1 MPSSN
6 SHFLTHFIY
15 QANHFIKK
23 LQEMSK
29 SLVFNCLFVFIAPM
43 MLRAQENPELIQ
55 LINPSFEDMP
65 RHSKAPRAWSDC
77 GFKGESAPDIQPSGI
92 FSVTKPAAD
101 GNTYL
106 GLVVRDN
113 DTWESVGQEL
123 SKPLEKGKCYSFSIS
138 LCRSELYVSIS
149 RLSDQ
154 TANYTTPAKLR
165 IYGGNSFCEKK
176 ELLAESPIIANT
188 RWQDYNF
195 KLEPGKN
202 YSFLI
207 LEAYY
212 KTPTLVPYNG
222 NLLVDNFS
230 DIKVS
235 NCKESL
241 VQNDNNNVPSE
252 KKQDAVVVK
261 AETVKLDNKDS
272 NEVKSKEEKPLT
284 SANSEPKDIIESAS
298 INNLKRSDIKKG
310 QTLRI
315 DKIFFEM
322 DKSVFTRESYQF
334 LNDLAEFLKN
344 NPDISIE
351 VGGHSNG
358 LCTDNYCNKISTD
371 RAKAV
376 VDYLITKNINRNR
389 LSYKGYGKKF
399 PIASNETADGRR
411 KNQRVELKII
421 TFNEN

>member
-1 MPSSN
+1 
-6 SHFLTHFIY
+6 
-15 QANHFIKK
+15 
-23 LQEMSK
+23 MSPIILK
-29 SLVFNCLFVFIAPM
+29 
-43 MLRAQENPELIQ
+43 AQESTEVIQ
-55 LINPSFEDMP
+55 LLNPSFEDMP

-123 SKPLEKGKCYSFSIS
+123 SKSLEKGKCYSFSIA

-165 IYGGNSFCEKK
+165 IYGGNSYCEKK
-176 ELLAESPIIANT
+176 ELLAESPMIANT

-195 KLEPGKN
+195 KLEPTKN

-212 KTPTLVPYNG
+212 KTPTLIPYNG

-230 DIKVS
+230 DIKVANCRENLAQVETTSS
-235 NCKESL
+235 N
-241 VQNDNNNVPSE
+241 QPE
-252 KKQDAVVVK
+252 KKQESIVVK
-261 AETVKLDNKDS
+261 AETIKIDNKDS
-272 NEVKSKEEKPLT
+272 NTIKQKDAQSNPPVI
-284 SANSEPKDIIESAS
+284 SEPKDIIDNAS
-298 INNLKRSDIKKG
+298 ISNLKRSDIKKG

-322 DKSVFTRESYQF
+322 DKSIFTKESYQF
-334 LNDLAEFLKN
+334 LNDLVDFLRSN
-344 NPDISIE
+344 QDISIE

-358 LCTDNYCNKISTD
+358 LCTDNYCNKISSD

-376 VDYLITKNINRNR
+376 VDYLAGKNINRNR
-389 LSYKGYGKKF
+389 LTYKGYGKKF
-399 PIASNETADGRR
+399 PIASNDTAEGRR

-421 TFNEN
+421 SFAEN

>member
-1 MPSSN
+1 
-6 SHFLTHFIY
+6 
-15 QANHFIKK
+15 
-23 LQEMSK
+23 MSPIILK
-29 SLVFNCLFVFIAPM
+29 
-43 MLRAQENPELIQ
+43 AQESTEVIQ
-55 LINPSFEDMP
+55 LLNPSFEDMP

-123 SKPLEKGKCYSFSIS
+123 SKSLEKGKCYSFSIA

-165 IYGGNSFCEKK
+165 IYGGNSYCEKK
-176 ELLAESPIIANT
+176 ELLAESPMIANT

-195 KLEPGKN
+195 KLEPTKN

-212 KTPTLVPYNG
+212 KTPTLIPYNG

-230 DIKVS
+230 DIKVANCRENLAQVETTSS
-235 NCKESL
+235 N
-241 VQNDNNNVPSE
+241 QPE
-252 KKQDAVVVK
+252 KKQESIVVK
-261 AETVKLDNKDS
+261 AETIKIDNKDS
-272 NEVKSKEEKPLT
+272 NTIKQKDAQPNPPVI
-284 SANSEPKDIIESAS
+284 SEPKDIIDNAS
-298 INNLKRSDIKKG
+298 VSNLKRSDIKKG

-322 DKSVFTRESYQF
+322 DKSIFTKESYQF
-334 LNDLAEFLKN
+334 LNDLVDFLRSN
-344 NPDISIE
+344 QDISIE

-358 LCTDNYCNKISTD
+358 LCTDNYCNKISSD

-376 VDYLITKNINRNR
+376 VDYLAGKNINRNR
-389 LSYKGYGKKF
+389 LTYKGYGKKF
-399 PIASNETADGRR
+399 PIASNDTAEGRR

-421 TFNEN
+421 SFAEN

>member
-1 MPSSN
+1 
-6 SHFLTHFIY
+6 
-15 QANHFIKK
+15 
-23 LQEMSK
+23 MSK
-29 SLVFNCLFVFIAPM
+29 FLMFNYLLVLISPTVLM
-43 MLRAQENPELIQ
+43 AQESSEVIQ

-113 DTWESVGQEL
+113 DTWDSVGQEL
-123 SKPLEKGKCYSFSIS
+123 SRPLEKGKCYSFSIA

-165 IYGGNSFCEKK
+165 IYGGNGYCEKK
-176 ELLAESPIIANT
+176 ELLAESPMIANT

-195 KLEPGKN
+195 KLEPTKN

-212 KTPTLVPYNG
+212 KTPTLIPYNG

-230 DIKVS
+230 EIKVA
-235 NCKESL
+235 NCRESQ
-241 VQNDNNNVPSE
+241 VQNETNTSQPE
-252 KKQDAVVVK
+252 KKQESVVVK

-272 NEVKSKEEKPLT
+272 NTIKQKVEKP
-284 SANSEPKDIIESAS
+284 AAPVVSEPKDIIESAS
-298 INNLKRSDIKKG
+298 VNNLKRSDIKKG

-322 DKSVFTRESYQF
+322 DKSVFTKESYQF
-334 LNDLAEFLKN
+334 LNDLVEFLRSN
-344 NPDISIE
+344 SDISIE

-376 VDYLITKNINRNR
+376 VDYLVSKNIDRAR
-389 LSYKGYGKKF
+389 LTYKGYGKKF
-399 PIASNETADGRR
+399 PIASNDTAEGRR

-421 TFNEN
+421 SFNEN

>member
-1 MPSSN
+1 
-6 SHFLTHFIY
+6 
-15 QANHFIKK
+15 
-23 LQEMSK
+23 MSK
-29 SLVFNCLFVFIAPM
+29 NSLFNALFVLFIPIS
-43 MLRAQENPELIQ
+43 MLGQESTEIIQ

-123 SKPLEKGKCYSFSIS
+123 SRPLEKGKCYSFSIA

-165 IYGGNSFCEKK
+165 IYGGNAYCEKK
-176 ELLAESPIIANT
+176 ELLAESPLIANT
-188 RWQDYNF
+188 RWQDYDF
-195 KLEPGKN
+195 KLEPAKN

-230 DIKVS
+230 DIKVVHCRG
-235 NCKESL
+235 NI
-241 VQNDNNNVPSE
+241 VQNNDAHANQPE
-252 KKQDAVVVK
+252 KKQESVVVK
-261 AETVKLDNKDS
+261 AETVRLDNKDS
-272 NEVKSKEEKPLT
+272 NVIKQKEDRP
-284 SANSEPKDIIESAS
+284 APPPVMAEPKDIIESAS
-298 INNLKRSDIKKG
+298 VNNLKRTDIKKG

-322 DKSVFTRESYQF
+322 DKSVFTKESYQF
-334 LNDLAEFLKN
+334 LNDLVDFLRN

-376 VDYLITKNINRNR
+376 VDYLVSKNINRSR
-389 LSYKGYGKKF
+389 LTYKGYGKKF
-399 PIASNETADGRR
+399 PIASNDTAEGRR

-421 TFNEN
+421 SFNDN

>member
-1 MPSSN
+1 
-6 SHFLTHFIY
+6 
-15 QANHFIKK
+15 
-23 LQEMSK
+23 MSPIILK
-29 SLVFNCLFVFIAPM
+29 
-43 MLRAQENPELIQ
+43 AQESTEVIQ
-55 LINPSFEDMP
+55 LLNPSFEDMP

-123 SKPLEKGKCYSFSIS
+123 SKSLEKGKCYSFSIA

-165 IYGGNSFCEKK
+165 IYGGNSYCEKK
-176 ELLAESPIIANT
+176 ELLAESPMIANT

-195 KLEPGKN
+195 KLEPTKN

-212 KTPTLVPYNG
+212 KTPTLIPYNG

-230 DIKVS
+230 DIKVANCRENLAQVETTSS
-235 NCKESL
+235 N
-241 VQNDNNNVPSE
+241 QPE
-252 KKQDAVVVK
+252 KKQESIVVK
-261 AETVKLDNKDS
+261 AETIKIDNKDS
-272 NEVKSKEEKPLT
+272 NTIKQKDAQPNPPVI
-284 SANSEPKDIIESAS
+284 SEPKDIIDNAS
-298 INNLKRSDIKKG
+298 ISNLKRSDIKKG

-322 DKSVFTRESYQF
+322 DKSIFTKESYQF
-334 LNDLAEFLKN
+334 LNDLVDFLRSN
-344 NPDISIE
+344 QDISIE

-358 LCTDNYCNKISTD
+358 LCTDNYCNKISSD

-376 VDYLITKNINRNR
+376 VDYLAGKNINRNR
-389 LSYKGYGKKF
+389 LTYKGYGKKF
-399 PIASNETADGRR
+399 PIASNDTAEGRR

-421 TFNEN
+421 SFAEN

>member
-1 MPSSN
+1 
-6 SHFLTHFIY
+6 
-15 QANHFIKK
+15 
-23 LQEMSK
+23 MSPIILK
-29 SLVFNCLFVFIAPM
+29 
-43 MLRAQENPELIQ
+43 AQESTEVIQ
-55 LINPSFEDMP
+55 LLNPSFEDMP

-123 SKPLEKGKCYSFSIS
+123 SKSLEKGKCYSFSIA

-165 IYGGNSFCEKK
+165 IYGGNSYCEKK
-176 ELLAESPIIANT
+176 ELLAESPMIANT

-195 KLEPGKN
+195 KLEPTKN

-212 KTPTLVPYNG
+212 KTPTLIPYNG

-230 DIKVS
+230 DIKVANCRENLAQVETSSS
-235 NCKESL
+235 N
-241 VQNDNNNVPSE
+241 QPE
-252 KKQDAVVVK
+252 KKQESIVVK
-261 AETVKLDNKDS
+261 AETIKIDNKDS
-272 NEVKSKEEKPLT
+272 NTIKQKDAQPIPPVI
-284 SANSEPKDIIESAS
+284 SEPKDIIDNAS
-298 INNLKRSDIKKG
+298 ISNLKRSDIKKG

-322 DKSVFTRESYQF
+322 DKSIFTKESYQF
-334 LNDLAEFLKN
+334 LNDLVDFLRSN
-344 NPDISIE
+344 QDISIE

-358 LCTDNYCNKISTD
+358 LCTDNYCNKISSD

-376 VDYLITKNINRNR
+376 VDYLAGKNINRNR
-389 LSYKGYGKKF
+389 LTYKGYGKKF
-399 PIASNETADGRR
+399 PIASNDTAEGRR

-421 TFNEN
+421 SFAEN

>member
-241 VQNDNNNVPSE
+241 VQNENNNVPSE

>member
-1 MPSSN
+1 MFNYLCLLSSP
-6 SHFLTHFIY
+6 FALMG
-15 QANHFIKK
+15 
-23 LQEMSK
+23 QE
-29 SLVFNCLFVFIAPM
+29 SLEV
-43 MLRAQENPELIQ
+43 IQ

-92 FSVTKPAAD
+92 FSVTKPASD

-123 SKPLEKGKCYSFSIS
+123 TKPMEKGKCYSFSIA

-165 IYGGNSFCEKK
+165 IYGGNSFCERK
-176 ELLAESPIIANT
+176 ELLAESPMIANT

-195 KLEPGKN
+195 KLEPSKN
-202 YSFLI
+202 YTFLI

-235 NCKESL
+235 ICKESF
-241 VQNDNNNVPSE
+241 VQDVVPQTE
-252 KKQDAVVVK
+252 RKPEMAVVK
-261 AETVKLDNKDS
+261 AETIKIADNKDS
-272 NEVKSKEEKPLT
+272 NTIKPKETAPSQNAAL
-284 SANSEPKDIIESAS
+284 EPKDIIENAS
-298 INNLKRSDIKKG
+298 ISNLKRTDLKKG

-322 DKSVFTRESYQF
+322 DKSIFTRESYQF
-334 LNDLAEFLKN
+334 LNDLVDFMRTN
-344 NPDISIE
+344 IDISIE

-358 LCTDNYCNKISTD
+358 LCTDEYCIKISTD

-376 VDYLITKNINRNR
+376 ADYLVGKGISRSR
-389 LSYKGYGKKF
+389 LTYKGYGKKL
-399 PIASNETADGRR
+399 PLSTNETVEGRR

-421 TFNEN
+421 SFNEH

>member
-1 MPSSN
+1 M
-6 SHFLTHFIY
+6 
-15 QANHFIKK
+15 
-23 LQEMSK
+23 
-29 SLVFNCLFVFIAPM
+29 FNCLLVFMSTII
-43 MLRAQENPELIQ
+43 LKAQESTEVIQ
-55 LINPSFEDMP
+55 LLNPSFEDMP

-123 SKPLEKGKCYSFSIS
+123 SKSLEKGKCYSFSIA

-165 IYGGNSFCEKK
+165 IYGGNSYCEKK
-176 ELLAESPIIANT
+176 ELLAESPMIANT

-195 KLEPGKN
+195 KLEPTKN

-212 KTPTLVPYNG
+212 KTPTLIPYNG

-230 DIKVS
+230 DIKVANCRENLAQVEASSS
-235 NCKESL
+235 N
-241 VQNDNNNVPSE
+241 QPE
-252 KKQDAVVVK
+252 KKQESIVVK
-261 AETVKLDNKDS
+261 AETIKIDNKDS
-272 NEVKSKEEKPLT
+272 NTIKQKDAQPNPPVI
-284 SANSEPKDIIESAS
+284 SEPKDIIDNAS
-298 INNLKRSDIKKG
+298 ISNLKRSDIKKG

-322 DKSVFTRESYQF
+322 DKSIFTKESYQF
-334 LNDLAEFLKN
+334 LNDLVDFLRSN
-344 NPDISIE
+344 QDISIE

-358 LCTDNYCNKISTD
+358 LCTDNYCNKISSD

-376 VDYLITKNINRNR
+376 VDYLAGKNINRNR
-389 LSYKGYGKKF
+389 LTYKGYGKKF
-399 PIASNETADGRR
+399 PIASNDTAEGRR

-421 TFNEN
+421 SFAEN

>member
-1 MPSSN
+1 VLM
-6 SHFLTHFIY
+6 
-15 QANHFIKK
+15 
-23 LQEMSK
+23 
-29 SLVFNCLFVFIAPM
+29 
-43 MLRAQENPELIQ
+43 AQESSEVIQ

-123 SKPLEKGKCYSFSIS
+123 SRPLEKGKCYSFSIA

-165 IYGGNSFCEKK
+165 IYGGNGYCEKK
-176 ELLAESPIIANT
+176 ELLAESPMIANT

-195 KLEPGKN
+195 KLEPTKN

-212 KTPTLVPYNG
+212 KTPTLIPYNG

-230 DIKVS
+230 EIKVA
-235 NCKESL
+235 NCRESQ
-241 VQNDNNNVPSE
+241 VQNETNTSQPE
-252 KKQDAVVVK
+252 KKQESVVVK

-272 NEVKSKEEKPLT
+272 NTIKQKVEKP
-284 SANSEPKDIIESAS
+284 AAPVVSEPKDIIESAS
-298 INNLKRSDIKKG
+298 VNNLKRSDIKKG

-322 DKSVFTRESYQF
+322 DKSVFTKESYQF
-334 LNDLAEFLKN
+334 LNDLVEFLRSN
-344 NPDISIE
+344 SDISIE

-376 VDYLITKNINRNR
+376 VDYLVSKNIDRAR
-389 LSYKGYGKKF
+389 LTYKGYGKKF
-399 PIASNETADGRR
+399 PIASNDTAEGRR

-421 TFNEN
+421 SFNEN

>member
-1 MPSSN
+1 
-6 SHFLTHFIY
+6 
-15 QANHFIKK
+15 
-23 LQEMSK
+23 MSPIILK
-29 SLVFNCLFVFIAPM
+29 
-43 MLRAQENPELIQ
+43 AQESTEVIQ
-55 LINPSFEDMP
+55 LLNPSFEDMP

-123 SKPLEKGKCYSFSIS
+123 SKSLEKGKCYSFSIA

-165 IYGGNSFCEKK
+165 IYGGNSYCEKK
-176 ELLAESPIIANT
+176 ELLAESPMIANT

-195 KLEPGKN
+195 KLEPTKN

-212 KTPTLVPYNG
+212 KTPTLIPYNG

-230 DIKVS
+230 DIKVANCRENLAQVETTSS
-235 NCKESL
+235 N
-241 VQNDNNNVPSE
+241 QPE
-252 KKQDAVVVK
+252 KKQESIVVK
-261 AETVKLDNKDS
+261 AETIKIDNKDS
-272 NEVKSKEEKPLT
+272 NTIKQKDAQPNPPVI
-284 SANSEPKDIIESAS
+284 SEPKDIIENAS
-298 INNLKRSDIKKG
+298 VSNLKRSDIKKG

-322 DKSVFTRESYQF
+322 DKSIFTKESYQF
-334 LNDLAEFLKN
+334 LNDLVDFLRSN
-344 NPDISIE
+344 QDISIE

-358 LCTDNYCNKISTD
+358 LCTDNYCNKISSD

-376 VDYLITKNINRNR
+376 VDYLAGKNINRNR
-389 LSYKGYGKKF
+389 LTYKGYGKKF
-399 PIASNETADGRR
+399 PIASNDTAEGRR

-421 TFNEN
+421 SFAEN

>member
-1 MPSSN
+1 
-6 SHFLTHFIY
+6 
-15 QANHFIKK
+15 
-23 LQEMSK
+23 MSPIILK
-29 SLVFNCLFVFIAPM
+29 
-43 MLRAQENPELIQ
+43 AQESTEVIQ
-55 LINPSFEDMP
+55 LLNPSFEDMP

-123 SKPLEKGKCYSFSIS
+123 SKSLEKGKCYSFSIA

-165 IYGGNSFCEKK
+165 IYGGNSYCEKK
-176 ELLAESPIIANT
+176 ELLAESPMIANT

-195 KLEPGKN
+195 KLEPTKN

-212 KTPTLVPYNG
+212 KTPTLIPYNG

-230 DIKVS
+230 DIKVANCRENLAQVETTSS
-235 NCKESL
+235 N
-241 VQNDNNNVPSE
+241 QPE
-252 KKQDAVVVK
+252 KKQESIVVK
-261 AETVKLDNKDS
+261 AETIKIDNKDS
-272 NEVKSKEEKPLT
+272 NTIKQKDAQPNPPVI
-284 SANSEPKDIIESAS
+284 SEPKDIIENAS
-298 INNLKRSDIKKG
+298 VSNLKRSDIKKG

-322 DKSVFTRESYQF
+322 DKSIFTKESYQF
-334 LNDLAEFLKN
+334 LNDLVDFLRSN
-344 NPDISIE
+344 QDISIE

-358 LCTDNYCNKISTD
+358 LCTDNYCNEISSD

-376 VDYLITKNINRNR
+376 VDYLAGKNINRNR
-389 LSYKGYGKKF
+389 LTYKGYGKKF
-399 PIASNETADGRR
+399 PIASNDTAEGRR

-421 TFNEN
+421 SFAEN

>member
-1 MPSSN
+1 
-6 SHFLTHFIY
+6 
-15 QANHFIKK
+15 
-23 LQEMSK
+23 MSPIILK
-29 SLVFNCLFVFIAPM
+29 
-43 MLRAQENPELIQ
+43 AQESTEVIQ
-55 LINPSFEDMP
+55 LLNPSFEDMP

-123 SKPLEKGKCYSFSIS
+123 SKSLEKGKCYSFSIA

-165 IYGGNSFCEKK
+165 IYGGNSYCEKK
-176 ELLAESPIIANT
+176 ELLAESPMIANT

-195 KLEPGKN
+195 KLEPTKN

-212 KTPTLVPYNG
+212 KTPTLIPYNG

-230 DIKVS
+230 DIKVANCRENLAQVETSSS
-235 NCKESL
+235 N
-241 VQNDNNNVPSE
+241 QPE
-252 KKQDAVVVK
+252 KKQESIVVK
-261 AETVKLDNKDS
+261 AETIKIDNKDS
-272 NEVKSKEEKPLT
+272 NTIKQKDAQPNPPVI
-284 SANSEPKDIIESAS
+284 SEPKDIIDNAS
-298 INNLKRSDIKKG
+298 ISNLKRSDIKKG

-322 DKSVFTRESYQF
+322 DKSIFTKESYQF
-334 LNDLAEFLKN
+334 LNDLVDFLRSN
-344 NPDISIE
+344 QDISIE

-358 LCTDNYCNKISTD
+358 LCTDNYCNKISSD

-376 VDYLITKNINRNR
+376 VDYLAGKNINRNR
-389 LSYKGYGKKF
+389 LTYKGYGKKF
-399 PIASNETADGRR
+399 PIASNDTAEGRR

-421 TFNEN
+421 SFAEN

>member
-1 MPSSN
+1 
-6 SHFLTHFIY
+6 
-15 QANHFIKK
+15 
-23 LQEMSK
+23 MSTIILK
-29 SLVFNCLFVFIAPM
+29 
-43 MLRAQENPELIQ
+43 AQESTEVIQ
-55 LINPSFEDMP
+55 LLNPSFEDMP

-123 SKPLEKGKCYSFSIS
+123 SKSLEKGKCYSFSIA

-165 IYGGNSFCEKK
+165 IYGGNSYCEKK
-176 ELLAESPIIANT
+176 ELLAESPMIANT

-195 KLEPGKN
+195 KLEPTKN

-212 KTPTLVPYNG
+212 KTPTLIPYNG

-230 DIKVS
+230 DIKVANCRENLAQVEASSS
-235 NCKESL
+235 N
-241 VQNDNNNVPSE
+241 QPE
-252 KKQDAVVVK
+252 KKQESIVVK
-261 AETVKLDNKDS
+261 AETIKIDNKDS
-272 NEVKSKEEKPLT
+272 NTIKQKDAQPNPPVI
-284 SANSEPKDIIESAS
+284 SEPKDIIDNAS
-298 INNLKRSDIKKG
+298 ISNLKRSDIKKG

-322 DKSVFTRESYQF
+322 DKSIFTKESYQF
-334 LNDLAEFLKN
+334 LNDLVDFLRSN
-344 NPDISIE
+344 QDISIE

-358 LCTDNYCNKISTD
+358 LCTDNYCNKISSD

-376 VDYLITKNINRNR
+376 VDYLAGKNINRNR
-389 LSYKGYGKKF
+389 LTYKGYGKKF
-399 PIASNETADGRR
+399 PIASNDTAEGRR

-421 TFNEN
+421 SFAEN

>member
-1 MPSSN
+1 
-6 SHFLTHFIY
+6 
-15 QANHFIKK
+15 
-23 LQEMSK
+23 MSPIILK
-29 SLVFNCLFVFIAPM
+29 
-43 MLRAQENPELIQ
+43 AQESTEVIQ
-55 LINPSFEDMP
+55 LLNPSFEDMP

-123 SKPLEKGKCYSFSIS
+123 SKSLEKGKCYSFSIA

-165 IYGGNSFCEKK
+165 IYGGNSYCEKK
-176 ELLAESPIIANT
+176 ELLAESPMIANT

-195 KLEPGKN
+195 KLEPTKN

-212 KTPTLVPYNG
+212 KTPTLIPYNG

-230 DIKVS
+230 DIKVANCRENLAQVEASSS
-235 NCKESL
+235 N
-241 VQNDNNNVPSE
+241 QPE
-252 KKQDAVVVK
+252 KKQESIVVK
-261 AETVKLDNKDS
+261 AETIKIDNKDS
-272 NEVKSKEEKPLT
+272 NTIKQKDAQPNPPVI
-284 SANSEPKDIIESAS
+284 SEPKDIIDNAS
-298 INNLKRSDIKKG
+298 ISNLKRSDIKKG

-322 DKSVFTRESYQF
+322 DKSIFTKESYQF
-334 LNDLAEFLKN
+334 LNDLVDFLRSN
-344 NPDISIE
+344 QDISIE

-358 LCTDNYCNKISTD
+358 LCTDNYCNKISSD

-376 VDYLITKNINRNR
+376 VDYLAGKNINRNR
-389 LSYKGYGKKF
+389 LTYKGYGKKF
-399 PIASNETADGRR
+399 PIASNDTAEGRR

-421 TFNEN
+421 SFAEN

>member
-1 MPSSN
+1 MSN
-6 SHFLTHFIY
+6 FL
-15 QANHFIKK
+15 
-23 LQEMSK
+23 M
-29 SLVFNCLFVFIAPM
+29 FNCLLVFMSPII
-43 MLRAQENPELIQ
+43 LKAQESTEVIQ
-55 LINPSFEDMP
+55 LLNPSFEDMP

-123 SKPLEKGKCYSFSIS
+123 SKSLEKGKCYSFSIA

-165 IYGGNSFCEKK
+165 IYGGNSYCEKK
-176 ELLAESPIIANT
+176 ELLAESPMIANT

-195 KLEPGKN
+195 KLEPTKN

-212 KTPTLVPYNG
+212 KTPTLIPYNG

-230 DIKVS
+230 DIKVANCRENLAQVETSSS
-235 NCKESL
+235 N
-241 VQNDNNNVPSE
+241 QPE
-252 KKQDAVVVK
+252 KKQESIVVK
-261 AETVKLDNKDS
+261 AETIKIDNKDS
-272 NEVKSKEEKPLT
+272 NTIKQKDAQPNPPVI
-284 SANSEPKDIIESAS
+284 SEPKDIIDNAS
-298 INNLKRSDIKKG
+298 ISNLKRSDIKKG

-322 DKSVFTRESYQF
+322 DKSIFTKESYQF
-334 LNDLAEFLKN
+334 LNDLVDFLRSN
-344 NPDISIE
+344 QDISIE

-358 LCTDNYCNKISTD
+358 LCTDNYCNKISSD

-376 VDYLITKNINRNR
+376 VDYLAGKNINRNR
-389 LSYKGYGKKF
+389 LTYKGYGKKF
-399 PIASNETADGRR
+399 PIASNDTAEGRR

-421 TFNEN
+421 SFAEN

>member
-1 MPSSN
+1 M
-6 SHFLTHFIY
+6 
-15 QANHFIKK
+15 QK
-23 LQEMSK
+23 LQVMSK
-29 SLVFNCLFVFIAPM
+29 MLLFNALLLWFIPNVM
-43 MLRAQENPELIQ
+43 QGQESSDVIQ

-123 SKPLEKGKCYSFSIS
+123 SKPMEKGKCYTFSIA

-165 IYGGNSFCEKK
+165 IYGGNAYCEKK
-176 ELLAESPIIANT
+176 ELLAESPLIANT
-188 RWQDYNF
+188 RWQDFDF
-195 KLEPGKN
+195 KLEPSKN

-230 DIKVS
+230 VIKVA
-235 NCKESL
+235 NCRENL
-241 VQNDNNNVPSE
+241 VQQNDEMGNQPE
-252 KKQDAVVVK
+252 KKQESVVVK

-272 NEVKSKEEKPLT
+272 NTVKQKEDRPIPPPPVL
-284 SANSEPKDIIESAS
+284 AEPKDIIENAS
-298 INNLKRSDIKKG
+298 INNLKRTDIKKG
-310 QTLRI
+310 QTLRV

-322 DKSVFTRESYQF
+322 DKSVFTKESYQF
-334 LNDLAEFLKN
+334 LNDLADFLRIN
-344 NPDISIE
+344 ADISIE

-376 VDYLITKNINRNR
+376 VDYLTSKNINRSR
-389 LSYKGYGKKF
+389 LTYKGYGKKF
-399 PIASNETADGRR
+399 PIASNDTAEGRR

-421 TFNEN
+421 SFNDN

>member
-1 MPSSN
+1 
-6 SHFLTHFIY
+6 
-15 QANHFIKK
+15 
-23 LQEMSK
+23 
-29 SLVFNCLFVFIAPM
+29 
-43 MLRAQENPELIQ
+43 
-55 LINPSFEDMP
+55 MP

-123 SKPLEKGKCYSFSIS
+123 SKSLEKGKCYSFSIA

-165 IYGGNSFCEKK
+165 IYGGNSYCEKK
-176 ELLAESPIIANT
+176 ELLAESPMIANT

-195 KLEPGKN
+195 KLEPTKN

-212 KTPTLVPYNG
+212 KTPTLIPYNG

-230 DIKVS
+230 DIKVANCRENLAQVEASSS
-235 NCKESL
+235 N
-241 VQNDNNNVPSE
+241 QPE
-252 KKQDAVVVK
+252 KKQESIVVK
-261 AETVKLDNKDS
+261 AETIKIDNKDS
-272 NEVKSKEEKPLT
+272 NTIKQKDAQPNPPVI
-284 SANSEPKDIIESAS
+284 SEPKDIIDNAS
-298 INNLKRSDIKKG
+298 ISNLKRSDIKKG

-322 DKSVFTRESYQF
+322 DKSIFTKESYQF
-334 LNDLAEFLKN
+334 LNDLVDFLRSN
-344 NPDISIE
+344 QDISIE

-358 LCTDNYCNKISTD
+358 LCTDNYCNKISSD

-376 VDYLITKNINRNR
+376 VDYLAGKNINRNR
-389 LSYKGYGKKF
+389 LTYKGYGKKF
-399 PIASNETADGRR
+399 PIASNDTAEGRR

-421 TFNEN
+421 SFAEN

>member
-1 MPSSN
+1 M
-6 SHFLTHFIY
+6 
-15 QANHFIKK
+15 
-23 LQEMSK
+23 
-29 SLVFNCLFVFIAPM
+29 FNCLLVFMSPII
-43 MLRAQENPELIQ
+43 LKAQESTEVIQ
-55 LINPSFEDMP
+55 LLNPSFEDMP

-123 SKPLEKGKCYSFSIS
+123 SKSLEKGKCYSFSIA

-165 IYGGNSFCEKK
+165 IYGGNSYCEKK
-176 ELLAESPIIANT
+176 ELLAESPMIANT

-195 KLEPGKN
+195 KLEPTKN

-212 KTPTLVPYNG
+212 KTPTLIPYNG

-230 DIKVS
+230 DIKVANCRENLAQVEASSS
-235 NCKESL
+235 N
-241 VQNDNNNVPSE
+241 QPE
-252 KKQDAVVVK
+252 KKQESIVVK
-261 AETVKLDNKDS
+261 AETIKIDNKDS
-272 NEVKSKEEKPLT
+272 NTIKQKDAQPNPPVI
-284 SANSEPKDIIESAS
+284 SEPKDIIDNAS
-298 INNLKRSDIKKG
+298 VSNLKRSDIKKG

-322 DKSVFTRESYQF
+322 DKSIFTKESYQF
-334 LNDLAEFLKN
+334 LNDLVDFLRSN
-344 NPDISIE
+344 QDISIE

-358 LCTDNYCNKISTD
+358 LCTDNYCNKISSD

-376 VDYLITKNINRNR
+376 VDYLAGKNINRNR
-389 LSYKGYGKKF
+389 LTYKGYGKKF
-399 PIASNETADGRR
+399 PIASNDTAEGRR

-421 TFNEN
+421 SFAEN

>member
-1 MPSSN
+1 M
-6 SHFLTHFIY
+6 
-15 QANHFIKK
+15 
-23 LQEMSK
+23 
-29 SLVFNCLFVFIAPM
+29 FNCLLVFMSPIV
-43 MLRAQENPELIQ
+43 LKAQESTEVIQ
-55 LINPSFEDMP
+55 LLNPSFEDMP

-123 SKPLEKGKCYSFSIS
+123 SKSLEKGKCYSFSIA

-165 IYGGNSFCEKK
+165 IYGGNSYCEKK
-176 ELLAESPIIANT
+176 ELLAESPMIANT

-195 KLEPGKN
+195 KLEPTKN

-212 KTPTLVPYNG
+212 KTPTLIPYNG

-230 DIKVS
+230 DIKVANCRENMAQVETTSS
-235 NCKESL
+235 N
-241 VQNDNNNVPSE
+241 QPE
-252 KKQDAVVVK
+252 KKQESIVVK
-261 AETVKLDNKDS
+261 AETIKIDNKDS
-272 NEVKSKEEKPLT
+272 NTIKQKDAQPNPPVI
-284 SANSEPKDIIESAS
+284 SEPKDIIDNAS
-298 INNLKRSDIKKG
+298 ISNLKRSDIKKG

-322 DKSVFTRESYQF
+322 DKSIFTKESYQF
-334 LNDLAEFLKN
+334 LNDLVDFLRSN
-344 NPDISIE
+344 QDISIE

-358 LCTDNYCNKISTD
+358 LCTDNYCNKISSD

-376 VDYLITKNINRNR
+376 VDYLAGKNINRNR
-389 LSYKGYGKKF
+389 LTYKGYGKKF
-399 PIASNETADGRR
+399 PIASNDTAEGRR

-421 TFNEN
+421 SFAEN

>member
-1 MPSSN
+1 M
-6 SHFLTHFIY
+6 
-15 QANHFIKK
+15 
-23 LQEMSK
+23 
-29 SLVFNCLFVFIAPM
+29 FNCLLVFMSPII
-43 MLRAQENPELIQ
+43 LKAQESTEVIQ
-55 LINPSFEDMP
+55 LLNPSFEDMP

-123 SKPLEKGKCYSFSIS
+123 SKSLEKGKCYSFSIA

-165 IYGGNSFCEKK
+165 IYGGNSYCEKK
-176 ELLAESPIIANT
+176 ELLAESPMIANT

-195 KLEPGKN
+195 KLEPTKN

-212 KTPTLVPYNG
+212 KTPTLIPYNG

-230 DIKVS
+230 DIKVANCRENLAQVETTSS
-235 NCKESL
+235 N
-241 VQNDNNNVPSE
+241 QPE
-252 KKQDAVVVK
+252 KKQESIVVK
-261 AETVKLDNKDS
+261 AETIKIDNKDS
-272 NEVKSKEEKPLT
+272 NTIKQKDAQPNPPVI
-284 SANSEPKDIIESAS
+284 SEPKDIIENAS
-298 INNLKRSDIKKG
+298 VSNLKRSDIKKG

-322 DKSVFTRESYQF
+322 DKSIFTKESYQF
-334 LNDLAEFLKN
+334 LNDLVDFLRSN
-344 NPDISIE
+344 QDISIE

-358 LCTDNYCNKISTD
+358 LCTDNYCNKISSD

-376 VDYLITKNINRNR
+376 VDYLAGKNINRNR
-389 LSYKGYGKKF
+389 LTYKGYGKKF
-399 PIASNETADGRR
+399 PIASNDTAEGRR

-421 TFNEN
+421 SFAEN

>member
-1 MPSSN
+1 M
-6 SHFLTHFIY
+6 
-15 QANHFIKK
+15 
-23 LQEMSK
+23 
-29 SLVFNCLFVFIAPM
+29 FNCLLVFMSPII
-43 MLRAQENPELIQ
+43 LKAQESTEVIQ
-55 LINPSFEDMP
+55 LLNPSFEDMP

-123 SKPLEKGKCYSFSIS
+123 SKSLEKGKCYSFSIA

-165 IYGGNSFCEKK
+165 IYGGNSYCEKK
-176 ELLAESPIIANT
+176 ELLAESPMIANT

-195 KLEPGKN
+195 KLEPTKN

-212 KTPTLVPYNG
+212 KTPTLIPYNG

-230 DIKVS
+230 DIKVANCRENLAQVETTSS
-235 NCKESL
+235 N
-241 VQNDNNNVPSE
+241 QPE
-252 KKQDAVVVK
+252 KKQESIVVK
-261 AETVKLDNKDS
+261 AETIKIDNKDS
-272 NEVKSKEEKPLT
+272 NTIKQKDAQSNPPVI
-284 SANSEPKDIIESAS
+284 SEPKDIIDNAS
-298 INNLKRSDIKKG
+298 ISNLKRSDIKKG

-322 DKSVFTRESYQF
+322 DKSIFTKESYQF
-334 LNDLAEFLKN
+334 LNDLVDFLRSN
-344 NPDISIE
+344 QDISIE

-358 LCTDNYCNKISTD
+358 LCTDNYCNKISSD

-376 VDYLITKNINRNR
+376 VDYLAGKNINRNR
-389 LSYKGYGKKF
+389 LTYKGYGKKF
-399 PIASNETADGRR
+399 PIASNDTAEGRR

-421 TFNEN
+421 SFAEN

>member
-1 MPSSN
+1 
-6 SHFLTHFIY
+6 
-15 QANHFIKK
+15 
-23 LQEMSK
+23 MSK
-29 SLVFNCLFVFIAPM
+29 NSLFNALFVLFIPIS
-43 MLRAQENPELIQ
+43 MLGQESSEIIQ

-123 SKPLEKGKCYSFSIS
+123 SRPLEKGKCYSFSIA

-165 IYGGNSFCEKK
+165 IYGGNAYCEKK
-176 ELLAESPIIANT
+176 ELLAESPLIANT
-188 RWQDYNF
+188 RWQDYDF
-195 KLEPGKN
+195 KLEPAKN

-230 DIKVS
+230 DIKVV
-235 NCKESL
+235 NCRGSI
-241 VQNDNNNVPSE
+241 VQNNDANANQPE
-252 KKQDAVVVK
+252 KKQESVVVK
-261 AETVKLDNKDS
+261 AETVRLDNKDS
-272 NEVKSKEEKPLT
+272 NVIKQKEDRPAPPPVLT
-284 SANSEPKDIIESAS
+284 EPKDIIESAS
-298 INNLKRSDIKKG
+298 VNNLKRTDIKKG

-322 DKSVFTRESYQF
+322 DKSVFTKESYQF
-334 LNDLAEFLKN
+334 LNDLVDFLRN

-376 VDYLITKNINRNR
+376 VDYLVSKNINRSR
-389 LSYKGYGKKF
+389 LTYKGYGKKF
-399 PIASNETADGRR
+399 PIASNDTAEGRR

-421 TFNEN
+421 SFNDN

>member
-1 MPSSN
+1 
-6 SHFLTHFIY
+6 
-15 QANHFIKK
+15 
-23 LQEMSK
+23 MSK
-29 SLVFNCLFVFIAPM
+29 FLMFNYLLVLISPTVLM
-43 MLRAQENPELIQ
+43 AQESSEVIQ

-123 SKPLEKGKCYSFSIS
+123 SRPLEKGKCYSFSIA

-165 IYGGNSFCEKK
+165 IYGGNGYCEKK
-176 ELLAESPIIANT
+176 ELLAESPMIANT

-195 KLEPGKN
+195 KLEPTKN

-212 KTPTLVPYNG
+212 KTPTLIPYNG

-230 DIKVS
+230 EIKVA
-235 NCKESL
+235 NCRESQ
-241 VQNDNNNVPSE
+241 VQNETNTSQPE
-252 KKQDAVVVK
+252 K
-261 AETVKLDNKDS
+261 
-272 NEVKSKEEKPLT
+272 
-284 SANSEPKDIIESAS
+284 
-298 INNLKRSDIKKG
+298 
-310 QTLRI
+310 
-315 DKIFFEM
+315 
-322 DKSVFTRESYQF
+322 
-334 LNDLAEFLKN
+334 
-344 NPDISIE
+344 
-351 VGGHSNG
+351 
-358 LCTDNYCNKISTD
+358 
-371 RAKAV
+371 
-376 VDYLITKNINRNR
+376 NRN
-389 LSYKGYGKKF
+389 LW
-399 PIASNETADGRR
+399 
-411 KNQRVELKII
+411 L
-421 TFNEN
+421 

>member
-1 MPSSN
+1 
-6 SHFLTHFIY
+6 
-15 QANHFIKK
+15 
-23 LQEMSK
+23 MSPIILK
-29 SLVFNCLFVFIAPM
+29 
-43 MLRAQENPELIQ
+43 AQESTVVIQ
-55 LINPSFEDMP
+55 LLNPSFEDMP

-123 SKPLEKGKCYSFSIS
+123 SKSLEKGKCYSFSIA

-165 IYGGNSFCEKK
+165 IYGGNSYCEKK
-176 ELLAESPIIANT
+176 ELLAESPMIANT

-195 KLEPGKN
+195 KLEPTKN

-212 KTPTLVPYNG
+212 KTPTLIPYNG

-230 DIKVS
+230 DIKVANCRENLAQVETTSS
-235 NCKESL
+235 N
-241 VQNDNNNVPSE
+241 QPE
-252 KKQDAVVVK
+252 KKQESIVVK
-261 AETVKLDNKDS
+261 AETIKIDNKDS
-272 NEVKSKEEKPLT
+272 NTIKQKDAQPNPPVI
-284 SANSEPKDIIESAS
+284 SEPKDIIENAS
-298 INNLKRSDIKKG
+298 VSNLKRSDIKKG

-322 DKSVFTRESYQF
+322 DKSIFTKESYQF
-334 LNDLAEFLKN
+334 LNDLVDFLRSN
-344 NPDISIE
+344 QDISIE

-358 LCTDNYCNKISTD
+358 LCTDNYCNKISSD

-376 VDYLITKNINRNR
+376 VDYLAGKNINRNR
-389 LSYKGYGKKF
+389 LTYKGYGKKF
-399 PIASNETADGRR
+399 PIASNDTAEGRR

-421 TFNEN
+421 SFAEN

>member
-1 MPSSN
+1 M
-6 SHFLTHFIY
+6 
-15 QANHFIKK
+15 
-23 LQEMSK
+23 
-29 SLVFNCLFVFIAPM
+29 FNCLLVFMSPII
-43 MLRAQENPELIQ
+43 LKAQESTEVIQ
-55 LINPSFEDMP
+55 LLNPSFEDMP

-123 SKPLEKGKCYSFSIS
+123 SKSLEKGKCYSFSIA

-165 IYGGNSFCEKK
+165 IYGGNSYCEKK
-176 ELLAESPIIANT
+176 ELLAESPMIANT

-195 KLEPGKN
+195 KLEPTKN

-212 KTPTLVPYNG
+212 KTPTLIPYNG

-230 DIKVS
+230 DIKVANCRENLAQVETTSS
-235 NCKESL
+235 N
-241 VQNDNNNVPSE
+241 QPE
-252 KKQDAVVVK
+252 KKQESIVVK
-261 AETVKLDNKDS
+261 AETIKIDNKDS
-272 NEVKSKEEKPLT
+272 NTIKQKDAQPNPPVI
-284 SANSEPKDIIESAS
+284 SEPKDIIDNAS
-298 INNLKRSDIKKG
+298 ISNLKRSDIKKG

-322 DKSVFTRESYQF
+322 DKSIFTKESYQF
-334 LNDLAEFLKN
+334 LNDLVDFLRSN
-344 NPDISIE
+344 QDISIE

-358 LCTDNYCNKISTD
+358 LCTDNYCNKISSD

-376 VDYLITKNINRNR
+376 VDYLAGKNINRNR
-389 LSYKGYGKKF
+389 LTYKGYGKKF
-399 PIASNETADGRR
+399 PIASNDTAEGRR

-421 TFNEN
+421 SFAEN

>member
-1 MPSSN
+1 
-6 SHFLTHFIY
+6 
-15 QANHFIKK
+15 
-23 LQEMSK
+23 MSK
-29 SLVFNCLFVFIAPM
+29 NSLFNALFVLFIPIS
-43 MLRAQENPELIQ
+43 MLGQESSEIIQ

-123 SKPLEKGKCYSFSIS
+123 SRPLEKGKCYSFSIA

-165 IYGGNSFCEKK
+165 IYGGNAYCEKK
-176 ELLAESPIIANT
+176 ELLAESPLIANT
-188 RWQDYNF
+188 RWQDYDF
-195 KLEPGKN
+195 KLEPAKN

-212 KTPTLVPYNG
+212 KTPTLVTYNG

-230 DIKVS
+230 DIKVV
-235 NCKESL
+235 NCRGSI
-241 VQNDNNNVPSE
+241 VQNNDANANQPE
-252 KKQDAVVVK
+252 KKQESVVVK
-261 AETVKLDNKDS
+261 AETVRLDNKDS
-272 NEVKSKEEKPLT
+272 NVIKQKEDRPAPPPVLT
-284 SANSEPKDIIESAS
+284 EPKDIIESAS
-298 INNLKRSDIKKG
+298 VNNLKRTDIKKG

-322 DKSVFTRESYQF
+322 DKSVFTKESYQF
-334 LNDLAEFLKN
+334 LNDLVDFLRN

-376 VDYLITKNINRNR
+376 VDYLVSKNINRSR
-389 LSYKGYGKKF
+389 LTYKGYGKKF
-399 PIASNETADGRR
+399 PIASNDTAEGRR

-421 TFNEN
+421 SFNDN

>member
-1 MPSSN
+1 M
-6 SHFLTHFIY
+6 
-15 QANHFIKK
+15 
-23 LQEMSK
+23 
-29 SLVFNCLFVFIAPM
+29 FNCLLVFMSPII
-43 MLRAQENPELIQ
+43 LKAQESTEVIQ
-55 LINPSFEDMP
+55 LLNPSFEDMP

-123 SKPLEKGKCYSFSIS
+123 SKSLEKGKCYSFSIA

-165 IYGGNSFCEKK
+165 IYGGNSYCEKK
-176 ELLAESPIIANT
+176 ELLAESPMIANT

-195 KLEPGKN
+195 KLEPTKN

-212 KTPTLVPYNG
+212 KTPTLIPYNG

-230 DIKVS
+230 DIKVANCRENLAQVEASSS
-235 NCKESL
+235 N
-241 VQNDNNNVPSE
+241 QPE
-252 KKQDAVVVK
+252 KKQESIVVK
-261 AETVKLDNKDS
+261 AETIKIDNKDS
-272 NEVKSKEEKPLT
+272 NTIKQKDAQPNPPVI
-284 SANSEPKDIIESAS
+284 SEPKDIIDNAS
-298 INNLKRSDIKKG
+298 ISNLKRSDIKKG

-322 DKSVFTRESYQF
+322 DKSIFTKESYQF
-334 LNDLAEFLKN
+334 LNDLVDFLRSN
-344 NPDISIE
+344 QDISIE

-358 LCTDNYCNKISTD
+358 LCTDNYCNKISSD

-376 VDYLITKNINRNR
+376 VDYLAGKNINRNR
-389 LSYKGYGKKF
+389 LTYKGYGKKF
-399 PIASNETADGRR
+399 PIASNDTAEGRR

-421 TFNEN
+421 SFAEN

>member
-138 LCRSELYVSIS
+138 LCRSELYISIS

-154 TANYTTPAKLR
+154 TANYTAPAKL
-165 IYGGNSFCEKK
+165 S
-176 ELLAESPIIANT
+176 
-188 RWQDYNF
+188 
-195 KLEPGKN
+195 
-202 YSFLI
+202 
-207 LEAYY
+207 
-212 KTPTLVPYNG
+212 
-222 NLLVDNFS
+222 
-230 DIKVS
+230 
-235 NCKESL
+235 
-241 VQNDNNNVPSE
+241 
-252 KKQDAVVVK
+252 
-261 AETVKLDNKDS
+261 
-272 NEVKSKEEKPLT
+272 
-284 SANSEPKDIIESAS
+284 
-298 INNLKRSDIKKG
+298 
-310 QTLRI
+310 
-315 DKIFFEM
+315 
-322 DKSVFTRESYQF
+322 
-334 LNDLAEFLKN
+334 
-344 NPDISIE
+344 
-351 VGGHSNG
+351 
-358 LCTDNYCNKISTD
+358 
-371 RAKAV
+371 
-376 VDYLITKNINRNR
+376 
-389 LSYKGYGKKF
+389 
-399 PIASNETADGRR
+399 
-411 KNQRVELKII
+411 
-421 TFNEN
+421 

>member
-1 MPSSN
+1 MSVYSFYFLYAYHSN
-6 SHFLTHFIY
+6 LKF
-15 QANHFIKK
+15 
-23 LQEMSK
+23 QEMSK
-29 SLVFNCLFVFIAPM
+29 ILVFNCLCLLFVPLGLM
-43 MLRAQENPELIQ
+43 SQESAEVIQ

-92 FSVTKPAAD
+92 FSVTKPASN

-123 SKPLEKGKCYSFSIS
+123 SKPLEKGKCYSFSIA

-154 TANYTTPAKLR
+154 TTNYTTPAKLR
-165 IYGGNSFCEKK
+165 IYGGNSLCERK
-176 ELLAESPIIANT
+176 ELLAESPLIANT

-195 KLEPGKN
+195 KLEPSKN
-202 YSFLI
+202 YTFLI

-212 KTPTLVPYNG
+212 KTPTLIPYNG

-235 NCKESL
+235 VCKESS
-241 VQNDNNNVPSE
+241 VQENVAQTE
-252 KKQDAVVVK
+252 KKPEMVVVK
-261 AETVKLDNKDS
+261 AETIKVDNKDT
-272 NEVKSKEEKPLT
+272 NIVKPKEGTQSPT
-284 SANSEPKDIIESAS
+284 VATEPKDIIENAS
-298 INNLKRSDIKKG
+298 ISNLKRSELKKG

-322 DKSVFTRESYQF
+322 DKSIFTKESYQF
-334 LNDLAEFLKN
+334 LNDIVDFMKE

-358 LCTDNYCNKISTD
+358 LCTDEYCIKISTD

-376 VDYLITKNINRNR
+376 VDYLVGKGISRSR
-389 LSYKGYGKKF
+389 LTYKGYGKKS
-399 PIASNETADGRR
+399 PLASNETVEGRR

-421 TFNEN
+421 SFNNN

>member
-1 MPSSN
+1 
-6 SHFLTHFIY
+6 
-15 QANHFIKK
+15 
-23 LQEMSK
+23 
-29 SLVFNCLFVFIAPM
+29 

-165 IYGGNSFCEKK
+165 IYGGNSICEKK

-272 NEVKSKEEKPLT
+272 NEVKPKEEKPLT

-376 VDYLITKNINRNR
+376 VDFLITKNISRYR

>member
-1 MPSSN
+1 MFN
-6 SHFLTHFIY
+6 YL
-15 QANHFIKK
+15 
-23 LQEMSK
+23 
-29 SLVFNCLFVFIAPM
+29 LVLISPTVLM
-43 MLRAQENPELIQ
+43 AQESSEVIQ

-123 SKPLEKGKCYSFSIS
+123 SRPLEKGKCYSFSIA

-165 IYGGNSFCEKK
+165 IYGGNGYCEKK
-176 ELLAESPIIANT
+176 ELLAESPMIANT

-195 KLEPGKN
+195 KLEPTKN

-212 KTPTLVPYNG
+212 KTPTLIPYNG

-230 DIKVS
+230 EIKVA
-235 NCKESL
+235 NCRESQ
-241 VQNDNNNVPSE
+241 VQNETNTSQPE
-252 KKQDAVVVK
+252 KKQESVVVK

-272 NEVKSKEEKPLT
+272 NTIKQKVEKP
-284 SANSEPKDIIESAS
+284 AAPVVSEPKDIIESAS
-298 INNLKRSDIKKG
+298 VNNLKRSDIKKG

-322 DKSVFTRESYQF
+322 DKSVFTKESYQF
-334 LNDLAEFLKN
+334 LNDLVEFLRSN
-344 NPDISIE
+344 SDISIE

-376 VDYLITKNINRNR
+376 VDYLVSKNIDRAR
-389 LSYKGYGKKF
+389 LTYKGYGKKF
-399 PIASNETADGRR
+399 PIASNDTAEGRR

-421 TFNEN
+421 SFNEN

>member
-1 MPSSN
+1 
-6 SHFLTHFIY
+6 
-15 QANHFIKK
+15 
-23 LQEMSK
+23 MSK
-29 SLVFNCLFVFIAPM
+29 FLMFNYLLVLISPTVLM
-43 MLRAQENPELIQ
+43 AQESSEVIQ

-123 SKPLEKGKCYSFSIS
+123 SRPLEKGKCYSFSIA

-165 IYGGNSFCEKK
+165 IYGGNGYCEKK
-176 ELLAESPIIANT
+176 ELLAESPMIANT

-195 KLEPGKN
+195 KLEPTKN

-212 KTPTLVPYNG
+212 KTPTLIPYNG

-230 DIKVS
+230 EIKVA
-235 NCKESL
+235 NCRESQ
-241 VQNDNNNVPSE
+241 VQNETNTSQPE
-252 KKQDAVVVK
+252 KKQESVVVK

-272 NEVKSKEEKPLT
+272 NTIKQKVEKP
-284 SANSEPKDIIESAS
+284 AAPVVSEPKDIIESAS
-298 INNLKRSDIKKG
+298 VNNLKRSDIKKG

-322 DKSVFTRESYQF
+322 DKSVFTKESYQF
-334 LNDLAEFLKN
+334 LNDLVEFLRSN
-344 NPDISIE
+344 SDISIE

-376 VDYLITKNINRNR
+376 VDYLVSKNIDRAR
-389 LSYKGYGKKF
+389 LTYKGYGKKF
-399 PIASNETADGRR
+399 PIASNDTAEGRR

-421 TFNEN
+421 SFNEN